1 MSYCVKT
8 RILWGKR
15 QSLYKPCI
23 PVGFVVVGSFE
34 LTIVLNFSLSPTD
47 TATFF
52 FLKSYPS

>member
-1 MSYCVKT
+1 MSYCMKT

-23 PVGFVVVGSFE
+23 LVGFVVVGSFE

-47 TATFF
+47 IATFF
-52 FLKSYPS
+52 F